1 MWYALQTVS
10 GEEDKVVKIVKTIV
24 PSEILKDIFYL
35 RYENV
40 WRKQGENNVSVELM
54 FNGYVFVETD
64 DIEKM
69 YYILKKAPKLIILLS
84 DKNRD
89 SEICFLAL
97 CKEEVEFINELI
109 HGDEERVMR
118 LSYVHRNEQ
127 NRIDFAEGPLEKYV
141 DRIYSVDYRH
151 RRVFVNIEFFGK
163 LRSVKFGI
171 KTDEDITEDSRIDKW
186 NRRMKIMKNIQSTI
200 KKNDKDETQED
211 IIYGDIKPGVKVYD
225 LTGVYGDKPLLVKSI
240 NKNKVVVEAEMFQM
254 KVDVE
259 LSLGDVVMA
268 K

>member
-1 MWYALQTVS
+1 M
-10 GEEDKVVKIVKTIV
+10 EKT
-24 PSEILKDIFYL
+24 
-35 RYENV
+35 
-40 WRKQGENNVSVELM
+40 GGNNVSEELM

-64 DIEKM
+64 DIEKL

-89 SEICFLAL
+89 SEICFLTL

-127 NRIDFAEGPLEKYV
+127 NRIDFVEGPLEKYI
-141 DRIYSVDYRH
+141 DKIYSVDYRH
-151 RRVFVNIEFFGK
+151 RRVFVNIELFGK

-171 KTDEDITEDSRIDKW
+171 KTDEDITEDSRINKW
-186 NRRMKIMKNIQSTI
+186 NRRLKVMKNIQSDT
-200 KKNDKDETQED
+200 KENNKDETCKD
-211 IIYGDIKPGVKVYD
+211 IMCGNIKTSVKVYD
-225 LTGVYGDKPLLVKSI
+225 LTGVYGDKPLLVKSV
-240 NKNKVVVEAEMFQM
+240 NKEKNKIVVETEMFQM